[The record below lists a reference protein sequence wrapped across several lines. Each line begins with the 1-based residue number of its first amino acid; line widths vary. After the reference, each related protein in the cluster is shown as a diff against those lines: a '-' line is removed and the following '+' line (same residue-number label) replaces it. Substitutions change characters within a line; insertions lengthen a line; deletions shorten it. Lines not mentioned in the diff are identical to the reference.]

1 MTSHNAL
8 RQDRIDLAA
17 AYSLAVMHDLH
28 EGVCNHLTYV
38 PEGHDDRMLLIAH
51 GLHWSEV
58 TASNLLLVDFERNIL
73 EGDGVA
79 ETSAF
84 YIHAPVHQARPEARC
99 VLHTHMPY
107 ASALTMLED
116 GRLEPAFQTSLRF
129 LDSIA
134 YDWEYNGL
142 ALDRAEGER
151 LANVMGDKQI
161 LFMGHHGIMLVA
173 SNAAQAYD
181 ALYYLERACMT
192 QVLAMSTGL
201 PLKHVSPD
209 VVKATQRQ
217 YGMEVAQAEVHFA
230 ALKRV
235 LDRDQPDYAN

>member
-1 MTSHNAL
+1 MTTHNSL
-8 RQDRIDLAA
+8 RQARIDLAA
-17 AYSLAVMHDLH
+17 AYRLAVMHELH

-38 PEGHDDRMLLIAH
+38 PPDSDDRMLVIAH

-58 TASNLLLVDFERNIL
+58 TASNLLLVDFERNVV
-73 EGDGVA
+73 EGEGKA
-79 ETSAF
+79 ETTAF
-84 YIHAPVHQARPEARC
+84 CIHAPIHQARREARC
-99 VLHTHMPY
+99 ALHTHMPY
-107 ASALTMLED
+107 ASALTLLEG

-134 YDWEYNGL
+134 YDWDYDGI

-151 LANVMGDKQI
+151 LAGVLGDKQV
-161 LFMGHHGIMLVA
+161 LFMGHHGVMVVA
-173 SNAAQAYD
+173 SNVAQAYD

-201 PLKHVSPD
+201 PLKHLPPE
-209 VVKATQRQ
+209 VVEATQRQ
-217 YGMEVAQAEVHFA
+217 YGMEIPQAEVHFA

-235 LDRDQPDYAN
+235 LDRDQPDYAA

>member
-1 MTSHNAL
+1 MNNAN
-8 RQDRIDLAA
+8 REARIDLAA
-17 AYSLAVMHDLH
+17 AYRLAVMHDLH

-38 PEGHDDRMLLIAH
+38 PQGSDDRMLLIAH

-73 EGDGVA
+73 EGEGVA
-79 ETSAF
+79 ETTAF
-84 YIHAPVHQARPEARC
+84 CIHAPIHQARPEARC
-99 VLHTHMPY
+99 ALHTHMPY
-107 ASALTMLED
+107 ASALTMLEG

-134 YDWEYNGL
+134 YDWEYNGI
-142 ALDRAEGER
+142 AHDRAEGER
-151 LANVMGDKQI
+151 LAGVLGDKNI
-161 LFMGHHGIMLVA
+161 LFMGHHGIMVVA
-173 SNAAQAYD
+173 SNVAQAYD

-201 PLKHVSPD
+201 PLKHLSPE
-209 VVKATQRQ
+209 VVAATQRQ
-217 YGMEVAQAEVHFA
+217 YNMEIPQAEVHFA

-235 LDRDQPDYAN
+235 LDRDQPDYAA